1 MTQRRQADLAGTSK
15 GPNWMTETGP
25 TSPTVDDADLVDMM
39 ERMVAGQVWS
49 TRCFNLQRQGRMGT
63 MAPIDGSEALV
74 AGAASALDPTTD
86 WIFPQYREQYALGRF
101 GDDLIDRIVLYN
113 IGHPDGGS
121 YPAGVNVFP
130 FQISLACQI
139 PHAVGMG
146 WGMKVKGEPGCALTF
161 FGDGSSSEGDFY
173 EAANLAGV
181 LAAPVIFLLVNNGWA
196 ISTPTSAQTGAESFA
211 AKAHAFG
218 FPGVQV
224 DGRDPLAVREAV
236 AEART
241 RAVGG
246 QGPML
251 IEAVTVRHGP
261 HTTADDPTKYRTDD
275 ELARAKADEPIARF
289 ARVLGERGLWSEE
302 RQQQT
307 ERAADERFDL
317 AWERSQTAAAELDPA
332 SLFDNVYATP
342 TARQERQRR
351 ELVSHLAAE
360 QNGVGR

>member
-1 MTQRRQADLAGTSK
+1 MSATTESAQEATEAELLDILRRMID
-15 GPNWMTETGP
+15 
-25 TSPTVDDADLVDMM
+25 
-39 ERMVAGQVWS
+39 GQVYS

-101 GDDLIDRIVLYN
+101 SEDLVDKIALYN
-113 IGHPDGGS
+113 VGHPGGGH
-121 YPAGVNVFP
+121 YPEDLHVFP

-139 PHAVGMG
+139 PHAVGMA
-146 WGMKVKGEPGCALTF
+146 WGMKVKGDPGCALTF

-181 LAAPVIFLLVNNGWA
+181 LKAPVIFMLVNNGWA
-196 ISTPTSAQTGAESFA
+196 ISTPTSRQTGAESFA

-224 DGRDPLAVREAV
+224 DGRDPLAVRRAV
-236 AEART
+236 TEARM

-261 HTTADDPTKYRTDD
+261 HTTADDPTKYM
-275 ELARAKADEPIARF
+275 EPEEAEAAKQEEPIARF
-289 ARVLGERGLWSEE
+289 AAELTAKGLWNDDLQAKAEE
-302 RQQQT
+302 RA
-307 ERAADERFDL
+307 EARFDL
-317 AWERSQTAAAELDPA
+317 AWERAQEATAALDPA
-332 SLFDNVYATP
+332 SLFDHVYQAP
-342 TARQERQRR
+342 TGRMERQRQ
-351 ELVSHLAAE
+351 ELLAHLAEEA
-360 QNGVGR
+360 R